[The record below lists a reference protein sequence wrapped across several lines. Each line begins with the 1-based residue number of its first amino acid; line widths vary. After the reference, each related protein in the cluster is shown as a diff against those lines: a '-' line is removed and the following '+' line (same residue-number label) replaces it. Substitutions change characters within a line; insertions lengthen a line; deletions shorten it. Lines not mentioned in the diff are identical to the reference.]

1 VKIPGSEAAENTL
14 VSQYWGRQFEKD
26 RADRSLW
33 TNNEII
39 ARHIYRL
46 ISGGSEEHWLKWF
59 FTDYI
64 DESTNF
70 EKSLSI
76 CCGDGAHELALAD
89 TGRVRFIR
97 GFDISEGA
105 IAQAKSRF
113 EKARI
118 PKSSYC
124 LEVADANNLQL
135 EDRVDLIL
143 SAGALHHTTNLEGL
157 LSKLSQMLGDRGYF
171 VAVEYVGPNRFQW
184 TDKQL
189 NLINGILRQLDPRYL
204 KDNTQTDLVRPA
216 IENMLRF
223 DPSEAVR
230 SEDILRLLP
239 DYFTIEYLR
248 NFNGTLMHQ
257 LHPLLNPELTN
268 ANSPDFD
275 DIVRMILGKEDDLIR
290 RGVLPSDFV
299 FAICRNKKLAGA
311 GGAFDETTC
320 ASNRRRFA
328 GCIDVFDQ
336 DCIAGWAADL
346 DAPDAPVKIDIQVD
360 GRFQGTTLCDFFR
373 QDVKDAGYGDGR
385 KGFALR
391 LIPVQASSQPRIA
404 RVLLAGSQR
413 VVTTRLYHAEK
424 AT

>member
-1 VKIPGSEAAENTL
+1 MKSPGLEAAERTR
-14 VSQYWGRQFEKD
+14 VSRYWGRQFEKD

-33 TNNEII
+33 TNNEIV

-59 FTDYI
+59 FTDYL
-64 DESTNF
+64 DEGTNF

-89 TGRVRFIR
+89 TGRVRFVR

-118 PKSSYC
+118 PKGSYS

-157 LSKLSQMLGDRGYF
+157 LSKLSQMLVDDGYF

-189 NLINGILRQLDPRYL
+189 NLINGILRELDPHYL
-204 KDNTQTDLVRPA
+204 KDNAQAGLVRPT

-239 DYFTIEYLR
+239 DYFTIEYQR

-268 ANSPDFD
+268 ASSPDFD
-275 DIVRMILGKEDDLIR
+275 DIVRMVLGKEDDLIR
-290 RGVLPSDFV
+290 QGVLPSDFV
-299 FAICRNKKLAGA
+299 FAICRSKKIAGVA
-311 GGAFDETTC
+311 GAFDKTPG
-320 ASNRRRFA
+320 APKKRKFA
-328 GCIDVFDQ
+328 GCIDVFEQ
-336 DCIAGWAADL
+336 DCVAGWAADL
-346 DAPDAPVKIDIQVD
+346 NAPDRPLKVDIEIDE
-360 GRFQGTTLCDFFR
+360 RFEGTAFCDFFR
-373 QDVKDAGYGDGR
+373 QDVKEAGYGDGR
-385 KGFALR
+385 KGFTLKLVPR
-391 LIPVQASSQPRIA
+391 EASSQPHIA
-404 RVLLAGSQR
+404 RILVAGSER
-413 VVTTRLYHAEK
+413 VIATRRYNAEK